1 MPVPDLITTIGGATS
16 NSYIT
21 LAEASDYF
29 EARLDGESW
38 FDESD
43 DRHKQALI
51 TATRKLNGLNWLGDR
66 VTTTQVLAWPR
77 IDVPKRDSAGVCTY
91 GWGGYLY
98 SGYGDYY
105 RSDEIP
111 DLIKEAQAE
120 FAFALL
126 EGFNEGD
133 EDQISGF
140 GADGMNVQL
149 RLSRPAGSLPSEVS
163 RLISGLIR
171 GTRLMRA

>member
-1 MPVPDLITTIGGATS
+1 MPVPDLITTIGDSTS

-29 EARLDGESW
+29 DARLDGESW
-38 FDESD
+38 ADETD
-43 DRHKQALI
+43 DRHKQALLK
-51 TATRKLNGLNWLGDR
+51 AAKRLNGLNWLGSR
-66 VTTTQVLAWPR
+66 VTTTQALAWPR

-111 DLIKEAQAE
+111 DVIKEAQAE

-126 EGFNEGD
+126 EGFD
-133 EDQISGF
+133 DDDDDQVDSF
-140 GADGMNVQL
+140 GADGMNVHL
-149 RLSRPAGSLPSEVS
+149 RLSGPAGSLPSEVS
-163 RLISGLIR
+163 RLIGGLIR